1 MALVVVVYEDM
12 KGRVILVVVVYED
25 MKGRVD
31 DPGGGG
37 V

>member
-1 MALVVVVYEDM
+1 MVVVYEDM